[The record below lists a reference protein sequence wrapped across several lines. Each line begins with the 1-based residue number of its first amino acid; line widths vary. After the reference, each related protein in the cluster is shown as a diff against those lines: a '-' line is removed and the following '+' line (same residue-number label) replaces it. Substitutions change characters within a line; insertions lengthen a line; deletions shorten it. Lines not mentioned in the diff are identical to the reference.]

1 MRVRSNTPLWGWN
14 PSVASR
20 ITVPVLII
28 AGEFD
33 TGGGGVQHLP
43 QLYDSVPNPNK
54 LWIKVQCAGHFMPW
68 ERQRT
73 VLHHVSTQWLK
84 HGAVEGCTR
93 GRFFV
98 DTEGNLFPQDPQ
110 DPLATCE

>member
-20 ITVPVLII
+20 ITISVLII

-33 TGGGGVQHLP
+33 TGGGGVQDLP
-43 QLYDSVPNPNK
+43 ELYDSVPNPNK
-54 LWIKVQCAGHFMPW
+54 LWIKVQCAGHFMPC
-68 ERQRT
+68 ESQRT
-73 VLHHVSTQWLK
+73 VLHHVAKQWLK

-98 DTEGNLFPQDPQ
+98 DNDGNMFPQNP
-110 DPLATCE
+110 